1 MASIPKD
8 KEPGSVTVADAV
20 KYLSLPRVRQGLHLE
35 IPRDERRVECEDPQV
50 CAGHHSEIRPAN
62 QIALEY
68 ALDMRYAG
76 QGYEMTLPCAAPLKT
91 GDLAGLRRAF
101 DEEHKKTFGHTAPD
115 EPVEIVSWRLRGVG
129 KVPPVELPKF
139 TPTGA
144 KVEAA
149 LRETRL
155 AVFDGRAL
163 QTPVFQRERLD
174 VGATFA
180 GPAIVDQLDATTVVP
195 PGFSARVDEYR
206 NLVIG
211 AA

>member
-1 MASIPKD
+1 MQLTID
-8 KEPGSVTVADAV
+8 
-20 KYLSLPRVRQGLHLE
+20 
-35 IPRDERRVECEDPQV
+35 
-50 CAGHHSEIRPAN
+50 N
-62 QIALEY
+62 
-68 ALDMRYAG
+68 
-76 QGYEMTLPCAAPLKT
+76 
-91 GDLAGLRRAF
+91 LAQ
-101 DEEHKKTFGHTAPD
+101 DTQYYY
-115 EPVEIVSWRLRGVG
+115 RLQ
-129 KVPPVELPKF
+129 F